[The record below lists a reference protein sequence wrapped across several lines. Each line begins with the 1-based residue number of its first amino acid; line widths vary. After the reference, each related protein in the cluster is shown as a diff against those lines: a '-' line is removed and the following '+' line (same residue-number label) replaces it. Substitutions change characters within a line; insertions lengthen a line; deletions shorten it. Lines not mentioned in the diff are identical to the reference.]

1 MEQQKIEGY
10 TRGINLPW
18 LEKIWLVP
26 VNKLLPTAR
35 LDAPPGTGI
44 ITNAKIVLITFPP
57 AAAYLDIVP
66 DSQSTYMVKIT
77 MQQPG
82 LAVLMKDF
90 IIQAR
95 GMEFQVLAL
104 DRNGLFFEFGQKE
117 GGLKIDYQYTN
128 NSRAVTNVEFSGK
141 LAHYKVGDSTHAPDF
156 LAGRGFSNEFSIE
169 FL

>member
-44 ITNAKIVLITFPP
+44 MTNAKIVLITFPP

-66 DSQSTYMVKIT
+66 DSPSTYMVKIT

-82 LAVLMKDF
+82 LAVLMRDLIEKS
-90 IIQAR
+90 R
-95 GMEFQVLAL
+95 GMDYQVLAL

-117 GGLKIDYQYTN
+117 GGLKIGYQYTN
-128 NSRAVTNVEFSGK
+128 NSRAVTNVELSGK